1 MPIRKSG
8 LSSVFQILFAL
19 CIATFCISGC
29 LEKATGPMQELSS
42 VLSDQ
47 VSDSRLE
54 MDYEVELSRDL
65 FRLQGDLLFPGA
77 ADLGYILLNASL
89 SKEKSPVL
97 STKYLLMQIEPDHEY
112 GFEICK
118 SCRIESGDY
127 DCILR
132 AEAPQ
137 GLIAEEV
144 RKVSLVESRDRPEVW
159 SQAEEAAFW
168 QMIEEYERAEDVERE
183 MEEEDGGDEYASKE
197 DERDEDVG
205 KEDERD
211 EDGIEDN
218 GGGGYELNANDVG
231 KESLQEP
238 SHSESSSIALF
249 LGYPA
254 RGDEDEI
261 SSHEAILVASK
272 SSKKYHRPDCR
283 FAQKIKPE
291 NLISFSSFEDARREG
306 YLPCK
311 VCNP

>member
-1 MPIRKSG
+1 
-8 LSSVFQILFAL
+8 
-19 CIATFCISGC
+19 
-29 LEKATGPMQELSS
+29 MQEPSS

-54 MDYEVELSRDL
+54 MDYDVELSRDL

-89 SKEKSPVL
+89 RKEKSPVL

-291 NLISFSSFEDARREG
+291 NLISFSSLEDARREG

>member
-29 LEKATGPMQELSS
+29 LEKATGPMQEPSS

-54 MDYEVELSRDL
+54 MDYDVELSRDL

-118 SCRIESGDY
+118 CCRIESGDY

-168 QMIEEYERAEDVERE
+168 QMIEEYEKAEDVERE

-197 DERDEDVG
+197 DERDEG
-205 KEDERD
+205 
-211 EDGIEDN
+211 GIEDN

>member
-1 MPIRKSG
+1 
-8 LSSVFQILFAL
+8 
-19 CIATFCISGC
+19 
-29 LEKATGPMQELSS
+29 MQEPSS

-54 MDYEVELSRDL
+54 MDYDVELSRDL

-89 SKEKSPVL
+89 RKEKSPVL

-211 EDGIEDN
+211 EGGIEDN

>member
-1 MPIRKSG
+1 
-8 LSSVFQILFAL
+8 
-19 CIATFCISGC
+19 
-29 LEKATGPMQELSS
+29 
-42 VLSDQ
+42 
-47 VSDSRLE
+47 
-54 MDYEVELSRDL
+54 
-65 FRLQGDLLFPGA
+65 
-77 ADLGYILLNASL
+77 
-89 SKEKSPVL
+89 
-97 STKYLLMQIEPDHEY
+97 
-112 GFEICK
+112 
-118 SCRIESGDY
+118 
-127 DCILR
+127 
-132 AEAPQ
+132 
-137 GLIAEEV
+137 
-144 RKVSLVESRDRPEVW
+144 
-159 SQAEEAAFW
+159 
-168 QMIEEYERAEDVERE
+168 
-183 MEEEDGGDEYASKE
+183 
-197 DERDEDVG
+197 

>member
-1 MPIRKSG
+1 
-8 LSSVFQILFAL
+8 
-19 CIATFCISGC
+19 
-29 LEKATGPMQELSS
+29 MQEPSS

-54 MDYEVELSRDL
+54 MDYDVELSRDL

-89 SKEKSPVL
+89 RKEKSPVL

>member
-1 MPIRKSG
+1 
-8 LSSVFQILFAL
+8 
-19 CIATFCISGC
+19 
-29 LEKATGPMQELSS
+29 MQEPSS

-54 MDYEVELSRDL
+54 MDYDVELSRDL

-89 SKEKSPVL
+89 RKEKSPVL

-211 EDGIEDN
+211 EGGIEDN

-291 NLISFSSFEDARREG
+291 NLISFSSLEDARREG

>member
-1 MPIRKSG
+1 
-8 LSSVFQILFAL
+8 
-19 CIATFCISGC
+19 
-29 LEKATGPMQELSS
+29 MQEPSS

-54 MDYEVELSRDL
+54 MDYDVELSRDL

-89 SKEKSPVL
+89 RKEKSPVL

-197 DERDEDVG
+197 DERDED
-205 KEDERD
+205 
-211 EDGIEDN
+211 GIEDN

>member
-1 MPIRKSG
+1 
-8 LSSVFQILFAL
+8 
-19 CIATFCISGC
+19 
-29 LEKATGPMQELSS
+29 MQDPSS

-54 MDYEVELSRDL
+54 MDYGVELSRDL

-89 SKEKSPVL
+89 RKEKSPVL

>member
-19 CIATFCISGC
+19 FIASLCMSGC
-29 LEKATGPMQELSS
+29 LEKATDPMQERASE
-42 VLSDQ
+42 LSDQ
-47 VSDSRLE
+47 LPDSRLQ
-54 MDYEVELSRDL
+54 MDYDVELSRDL
-65 FRLQGDLLFPGA
+65 FRLQGGLLLPGA
-77 ADLGYILLNASL
+77 ANLGYILLNASL

-168 QMIEEYERAEDVERE
+168 QMIEEYEKAEDVERE

>member
-29 LEKATGPMQELSS
+29 LEKATGPMQEPSS

-54 MDYEVELSRDL
+54 MDYDVELSRDL

-89 SKEKSPVL
+89 RKEKSPVL

>member
-1 MPIRKSG
+1 
-8 LSSVFQILFAL
+8 
-19 CIATFCISGC
+19 
-29 LEKATGPMQELSS
+29 MQDPSS

-54 MDYEVELSRDL
+54 MDYGVELSRDL

-218 GGGGYELNANDVG
+218 GGGGYELNANNVG

>member
-1 MPIRKSG
+1 
-8 LSSVFQILFAL
+8 
-19 CIATFCISGC
+19 
-29 LEKATGPMQELSS
+29 MQEPSS

-54 MDYEVELSRDL
+54 MDYDVELSRDL

-89 SKEKSPVL
+89 RKEKSPVL

-168 QMIEEYERAEDVERE
+168 QMIEEYEKAEDVERE
-183 MEEEDGGDEYASKE
+183 MEEEDGGDEYASKEDERDEYASKE

>member
-1 MPIRKSG
+1 
-8 LSSVFQILFAL
+8 
-19 CIATFCISGC
+19 
-29 LEKATGPMQELSS
+29 MQEPSS

-89 SKEKSPVL
+89 RKEKSPVL

-211 EDGIEDN
+211 EGGIEDN

>member
-1 MPIRKSG
+1 
-8 LSSVFQILFAL
+8 
-19 CIATFCISGC
+19 
-29 LEKATGPMQELSS
+29 MQEPSS

-54 MDYEVELSRDL
+54 MDYDVELSRDL

-89 SKEKSPVL
+89 RKEKSPVL

-168 QMIEEYERAEDVERE
+168 QMIEEYEKAEDVERE

-291 NLISFSSFEDARREG
+291 NLISFSSLEDARREG

>member
-1 MPIRKSG
+1 
-8 LSSVFQILFAL
+8 
-19 CIATFCISGC
+19 
-29 LEKATGPMQELSS
+29 MQEPSS

-54 MDYEVELSRDL
+54 MDYDVELSRDL

-89 SKEKSPVL
+89 RKEKSPVL

-211 EDGIEDN
+211 ENGIEDN

>member
-1 MPIRKSG
+1 
-8 LSSVFQILFAL
+8 
-19 CIATFCISGC
+19 
-29 LEKATGPMQELSS
+29 MQEPSS

-54 MDYEVELSRDL
+54 MDYDVELSRDL

-291 NLISFSSFEDARREG
+291 NLISFSSLEDARREG

>member
-1 MPIRKSG
+1 
-8 LSSVFQILFAL
+8 
-19 CIATFCISGC
+19 
-29 LEKATGPMQELSS
+29 MQEPSS

-54 MDYEVELSRDL
+54 MDYDVELSRDL

-168 QMIEEYERAEDVERE
+168 QMIEEYEKAEDVERE

-211 EDGIEDN
+211 EGGIEDN

-291 NLISFSSFEDARREG
+291 NLISFSSLEDARREG

>member
-1 MPIRKSG
+1 
-8 LSSVFQILFAL
+8 
-19 CIATFCISGC
+19 
-29 LEKATGPMQELSS
+29 MQEPSS

-54 MDYEVELSRDL
+54 MDYDVELSRDL

-168 QMIEEYERAEDVERE
+168 QMIEEYEKAEDVERE

-197 DERDEDVG
+197 DERDEYAS

-211 EDGIEDN
+211 EGGIEDN

-291 NLISFSSFEDARREG
+291 NLISFSSLEDARREG

>member
-1 MPIRKSG
+1 
-8 LSSVFQILFAL
+8 
-19 CIATFCISGC
+19 
-29 LEKATGPMQELSS
+29 MQEPSS

-54 MDYEVELSRDL
+54 MDYDVELSRDL

-168 QMIEEYERAEDVERE
+168 QMIEEYEKAEDVERE

-197 DERDEDVG
+197 DERDEYASKEDERDEYASKEDERDEYASKEDERDEDVG

-211 EDGIEDN
+211 EGGIEDN

-291 NLISFSSFEDARREG
+291 NLISFSSLEDARREG

>member
-1 MPIRKSG
+1 
-8 LSSVFQILFAL
+8 
-19 CIATFCISGC
+19 
-29 LEKATGPMQELSS
+29 MQDPSS

-54 MDYEVELSRDL
+54 MDYDVELSRDL

-89 SKEKSPVL
+89 RKEKSPVL

-291 NLISFSSFEDARREG
+291 NLISFSSLEDARREG